1 MSIKNY
7 LSILFCAAS
16 FLACAFENSKQES
29 IENKIIVSNIDK
41 KKEKDKEKEK
51 PEKKDTTNLNLT
63 DLNKK
68 LDSLINLMNS
78 KVIPYI
84 DAQDS
89 AQNKVLEVEITKI
102 NAVNSQS
109 KLDLEAKQKLINQ
122 YLEEK
127 KKSDSEIAKLRD
139 QVKSN
144 SDVLLKQKE
153 QLRMEIAA
161 LQKQSFKID
170 ETILNSLG
178 ERLKITPGVE
188 VSWSQT
194 YQDFKVKRSLLS
206 QADELLSKPYDAK
219 VKQLISDIKTG
230 FSSGQQFTELSKE
243 KVEFLLL
250 LDNYCAKSNA
260 LKTFL
265 ERVNKLNAFPDERDR
280 KIENEIYDYVGY
292 DYLISIIQKN
302 KVDFNHN
309 PIKNT
314 ITDCE

>member
-1 MSIKNY
+1 MYLKNY
-7 LSILFCAAS
+7 LFILVLGASSYMHAQKNDKSQAA
-16 FLACAFENSKQES
+16 ENLNSET
-29 IENKIIVSNIDK
+29 N
-41 KKEKDKEKEK
+41 KEKSKNNYKEGN
-51 PEKKDTTNLNLT
+51 KDTSSLT
-63 DLNKK
+63 LSIIDLQ
-68 LDSLINLMNS
+68 LDSLMKLMNS

-84 DAQDS
+84 DAQNA
-89 AQNKVLEVEITKI
+89 AQNKVHEEEVAQLKVTISELK
-102 NAVNSQS
+102 ASEES
-109 KLDLEAKQKLINQ
+109 KQKQINQ
-122 YLEEK
+122 NKEEK
-127 KKSDSEIAKLRD
+127 KNSDSEIAKLRD

-153 QLRMEIAA
+153 QLRLEIAA
-161 LQKQSFKID
+161 LQKQSFKIN
-170 ETILNSLG
+170 EAILNSLG
-178 ERLKITPGVE
+178 ERLNNTSDVE
-188 VSWSQT
+188 ASLIKT
-194 YQDFKVKRSLLS
+194 YQDYKVKRSLLA

-250 LDNYCAKSNA
+250 LDNYCVKTNA